1 MTVNA
6 VDICINF
13 EIYRIKRAYMV
24 YKSGF
29 MANVSLCPS
38 PVLGIPGVSAP
49 TSSAGPACAPRP
61 RPTRFP
67 R

>member
-1 MTVNA
+1 MTLNA

-29 MANVSLCPS
+29 MANVSS
-38 PVLGIPGVSAP
+38 VVLDAL
-49 TSSAGPACAPRP
+49 A
-61 RPTRFP
+61 
-67 R
+67 

>member
-13 EIYRIKRAYMV
+13 EIYRIKRVYMV

-29 MANVSLCPS
+29 MANVSSILLD
-38 PVLGIPGVSAP
+38 VLA
-49 TSSAGPACAPRP
+49 
-61 RPTRFP
+61 
-67 R
+67 

>member
-13 EIYRIKRAYMV
+13 VEIYRIKRAYMV

-29 MANVSLCPS
+29 MANVSSILLD
-38 PVLGIPGVSAP
+38 VLA
-49 TSSAGPACAPRP
+49 
-61 RPTRFP
+61 
-67 R
+67 